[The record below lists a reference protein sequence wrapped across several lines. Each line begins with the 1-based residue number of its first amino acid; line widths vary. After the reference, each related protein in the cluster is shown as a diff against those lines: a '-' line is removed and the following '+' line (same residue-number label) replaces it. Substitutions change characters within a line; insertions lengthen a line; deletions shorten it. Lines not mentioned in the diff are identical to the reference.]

1 MDRFREMEVF
11 AAIADAGSFAKAA
24 EKARLSPPAVTRL
37 IAELEAR
44 VGTRLIQRTTR
55 SMRLTEAG
63 LRYLDHA
70 RRVLQEVEAAERDL
84 AGAAAQPRGQL
95 TVTASTSFGRRAVAP
110 FVAQFLND
118 YPDLSVSLLLLDRV
132 VNLIDEGI
140 DVGVRIGELPDSRLI
155 ARKIG
160 MVRRV
165 LVASPAY
172 LKAHGTPSHPSELA
186 HHAFTA
192 FTGLMPGRDLSLPGR
207 EPFLRVSPSPR
218 LVVNDAAASLA
229 LAEEGHGITIALS
242 YMVADSIREGRLEE
256 VLAEHA
262 PPARPV
268 HLVYPETRLM
278 APATRAFVDAAAPV
292 LSRALG

>member
-24 EKARLSPPAVTRL
+24 EKTRLSRPAVTRL

-84 AGAAAQPRGQL
+84 AGATARPRGKL
-95 TVTASTSFGRRAVAP
+95 TVTAPTTFGRLAVAP
-110 FVAQFLND
+110 FIAQFLRD
-118 YPDLSVSLLLLDRV
+118 YQDVSISLLLLDRI

-140 DVGVRIGELPDSRLI
+140 DVGVRIGALPDSGLI

-160 MVRRV
+160 TVRRV

-172 LKAHGTPSHPSELA
+172 LKAHGAPAHPLELLA
-186 HHAFTA
+186 HAFIN
-192 FTGLMPGRDLSLPGR
+192 FTGSPPARDLSFPGK
-207 EPFLRVSPSPR
+207 EPSLRVSPSAR
-218 LVVNDAAASLA
+218 LEVNDAAASIA
-229 LAEEGHGITIALS
+229 LAEAGHGITNVLS
-242 YMVADSIREGRLEE
+242 YMVAKSIRAGRLQE

-262 PPARPV
+262 PPPRPV
-268 HLVYPETRLM
+268 QLVYPETRLM

-292 LSRALG
+292 LAQALG